1 MNIVLNINNFDIINV
16 SFLEK
21 KDNTIVE
28 GVFSKIIYTDEYIT
42 LNGIFLDFPL
52 EIIPVEK
59 NNNKNYLYF
68 TLQANHALIAKI
80 QELENIL
87 IEYYNIEKNIC
98 KRNVS
103 NLYNQLL
110 SGKIK
115 IFNNSYNSRDNHIVL
130 KISGLWET
138 ANEIGIT
145 YKFVV
150 MNNI

>member
-87 IEYYNIEKNIC
+87 IECYNIEKNIC
-98 KRNVS
+98 KRNVAICII
-103 NLYNQLL
+103 NYLVEKLKYL
-110 SGKIK
+110 I
-115 IFNNSYNSRDNHIVL
+115 IHIIV
-130 KISGLWET
+130 
-138 ANEIGIT
+138 GI
-145 YKFVV
+145 
-150 MNNI
+150 IILC

>member
-1 MNIVLNINNFDIINV
+1 MNIVLNINHFDIINV

-21 KDNTIVE
+21 KNNNIVE
-28 GVFSKIIYTDEYIT
+28 GVFSKIIYTDEFIT

-52 EIIPVEK
+52 EIIPQEK
-59 NNNKNYLYF
+59 SNNKNYLFF
-68 TLQANHALIAKI
+68 TLQANHVLIAKI
-80 QELENIL
+80 HEFENTL
-87 IEYYNIEKNIC
+87 IDCYNIEKNIC
-98 KRNVS
+98 KRNVN

-115 IFNNSYNSRDNHIVL
+115 IFNNSYNIRDNHIVL

-145 YKFVV
+145 YKFIL